1 MYSWPISSYRTI
13 NSLFPSECLADRN
26 VTQVGLLSAVKLTFF
41 FSDIL
46 GYCLLF
52 LCPGSDISRFSVSK
66 EFPLGEAGGDT
77 VEQGTLAPLAHLVY
91 FTQ

>member
-41 FSDIL
+41 FLI
-46 GYCLLF
+46 F
-52 LCPGSDISRFSVSK
+52 LVTVFYSYAQVQTFPDLVSVRN
-66 EFPLGEAGGDT
+66 FP
-77 VEQGTLAPLAHLVY
+77 
-91 FTQ
+91 